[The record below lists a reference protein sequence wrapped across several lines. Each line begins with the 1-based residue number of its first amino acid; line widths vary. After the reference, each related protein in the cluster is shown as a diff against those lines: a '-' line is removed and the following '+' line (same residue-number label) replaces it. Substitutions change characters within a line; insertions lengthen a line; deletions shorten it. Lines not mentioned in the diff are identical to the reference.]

1 VEAIGLKENKT
12 RILKGEFAMT
22 VYVLSVDGEII
33 GIYDEYTKAYD
44 IGCSKYDGNFDI
56 EEFDVE

>member
-1 VEAIGLKENKT
+1 
-12 RILKGEFAMT
+12 MT

-44 IGCSKYDGNFDI
+44 IGCNKYDGNFDI

>member
-1 VEAIGLKENKT
+1 MYSMTRHDET

-44 IGCSKYDGNFDI
+44 IGCNKYDGNFDI